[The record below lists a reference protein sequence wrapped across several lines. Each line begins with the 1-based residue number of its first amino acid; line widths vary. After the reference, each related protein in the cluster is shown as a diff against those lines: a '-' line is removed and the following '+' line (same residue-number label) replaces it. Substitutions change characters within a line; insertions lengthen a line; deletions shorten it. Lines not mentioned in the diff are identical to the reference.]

1 MRHLQR
7 RSDVVVVVQPADG
20 RAVPRHHRHAHAVPP
35 AWSPAGQHHH
45 FRTEPLR
52 ARGNHQL
59 RELGDRRWRERLHR
73 RPAGRSERDLRRQLS
88 RLHDA
93 LRPSDRSGPR
103 HRSVAGGSD
112 WRGRQGSKVPIPVDL
127 PDRLFAARSKRAV
140 CHGQPRLS
148 LSGRR
153 QHVGSDQPGPD
164 PQRPNQV
171 RPLGRTDHGRQHRRG
186 VLLHD
191 FRVRRIAP

>member
-20 RAVPRHHRHAHAVPP
+20 RAVPRHHRFADSVPVARRP
-35 AWSPAGQHHH
+35 TGQHDD
-45 FRTEPLR
+45 FRTEPLVIER
-52 ARGNHQL
+52 DYQF

-103 HRSVAGGSD
+103 YRSVAGGSD
-112 WRGRQGSKVPIPVDL
+112 WRGRQGSKVSIPVDL

-171 RPLGRTDHGRQHRRG
+171 RPLGRADHRRQHRRG